1 MLDENTGEYPT
12 SGFSTVGMQEL
23 SHENWNGIFSSEI
36 ASLLLSH
43 RKVIPAAAWSMVN
56 LVWMDWHAHSNMST
70 PLHPFWQYGPAYNRI
85 RRPDGSKH
93 GWAGTLVDIWTVHS
107 IPPSAVYNMLW
118 CLRYL
123 LYKKLCQ
130 YLWFMNLYCSLHRRI
145 FFLTRQF
152 VTQCSIAVRYLR
164 YLLIWIQDQFTSLKL
179 IVLMP
184 QNVSLPSLLCLNV
197 IGQTATPFHVLYC
210 YLISQSCS
218 ICFHIYFFLIPQSS
232 DDGLHDH
239 QGLVWLMRV
248 VQQQQYYT
256 YRCM

>member
-43 RKVIPAAAWSMVN
+43 RKAIPAAAWSMVN

-123 LYKKLCQ
+123 LYKKPNEIVSV
-130 YLWFMNLYCSLHRRI
+130 FMIHEPILFTAPANLFFDSTICYTVLNCSPLLEVSTNLDSR
-145 FFLTRQF
+145 
-152 VTQCSIAVRYLR
+152 SIY
-164 YLLIWIQDQFTSLKL
+164 
-179 IVLMP
+179 
-184 QNVSLPSLLCLNV
+184 
-197 IGQTATPFHVLYC
+197 
-210 YLISQSCS
+210 
-218 ICFHIYFFLIPQSS
+218 
-232 DDGLHDH
+232 
-239 QGLVWLMRV
+239 
-248 VQQQQYYT
+248 
-256 YRCM
+256 